1 MDKERLE
8 KRNIEQLEESTEKIK
23 NITKKIQITL
33 KLKD

>member
-23 NITKKIQITL
+23 NITKKKSKSL
-33 KLKD
+33 